1 MHHLEGKRALWL
13 NGKEEAY
20 IHTKILFKKWKSSSY
35 NANGVETNLPLI
47 SYLPEWKQD
56 KRKFEEQVA
65 KDTKG
70 NNKLFDV
77 YQKYEVWRKVSVCT
91 RP

>member
-1 MHHLEGKRALWL
+1 
-13 NGKEEAY
+13 
-20 IHTKILFKKWKSSSY
+20 
-35 NANGVETNLPLI
+35 VETNLLLT

-70 NNKLFDV
+70 NNKLFEV
-77 YQKYEVWRKVSVCT
+77 YQKYEGCKTVSVGT
-91 RP
+91 RPLECKMVSHIAGRLNDIFALALKAKVIGK